1 MAKWKLLLTTL
12 PFMAVAL
19 GIKLLLEFVVHFDGV
34 VEFGDVGL
42 VLTGGVFLIGFML
55 AGTMADYKESEKLP
69 AELAC
74 ALESIEES
82 FAQAA
87 VSKTALDLPAARRSV
102 LRAGE
107 AIHAWL
113 YKKIDQETMFAALDE
128 LGLVVQQLEKLGAT
142 PLGVRA
148 MNDLGTVRK
157 LATRMGVISRTGFL
171 STGYA
176 LLEALTAIILGL
188 LLISKFKSTLAECVL
203 VPFVTLIY
211 VYMIRL
217 IRDIDDPFE
226 YSEGGAK
233 GAAEV
238 ELFPVVEYLARLRAR
253 VASFPTQPAA

>member
-12 PFMAVAL
+12 PYMAVAL
-19 GIKLLLEFVVHFDGV
+19 GIKLLLQYVFHFDGV

-69 AELAC
+69 GELAC
-74 ALESIEES
+74 SLEAIEET

-87 VSKTALDLPAARRSV
+87 ASKPALDITALRQSM

-107 AIHAWL
+107 AIYDWL
-113 YKKIDQETMFAALDE
+113 FKKIDQPKMFAALDE
-128 LGLVVQQLEKLGAT
+128 LGVAIQQLEKVGAT

-148 MNDLGTVRK
+148 MNELASVRK
-157 LATRMGVISRTGFL
+157 LTTRMGVISRTGFL

-188 LLISKFKSTLAECVL
+188 LVISKFKNTLGECVL
-203 VPFVTLIY
+203 VPFVTLVY

-226 YSEGGAK
+226 YEEGGAK

-238 ELFPVVEYLARLRAR
+238 ELFPIDEYLDRLRGRIA
-253 VASFPTQPAA
+253 APPTAPAA